1 MTGRITEVIRARAC
15 GFIRAAGG
23 ERVFFHASEVQGI
36 TFDKLQEHLAV
47 RFTLVPDAIS
57 GPRAA
62 GVHLDSRVKNP

>member
-23 ERVFFHASEVQGI
+23 ERVFFHASEVHGT
-36 TFDKLQEHLAV
+36 TFDQLREHLTV

-57 GPRAA
+57 GPRAS
-62 GVHLDSRVKNP
+62 GVRLDSRSKNA